1 VSNSKYGDA
10 AVGGDGLDFANM
22 SCLNLNPRSNNSV
35 IAPFAGIESMK
46 ESSSLLVLTTPFVNG
61 PLSAS
66 VTFPLLLLVTIVNVG
81 GGKLV
86 VNDVVDLSALLS
98 LTFCFLKGLSSFV
111 NDCAPL
117 EDEEEAP
124 VDDFC

>member
-1 VSNSKYGDA
+1 MV
-10 AVGGDGLDFANM
+10 
-22 SCLNLNPRSNNSV
+22 
-35 IAPFAGIESMK
+35 
-46 ESSSLLVLTTPFVNG
+46 VLTTPFANE

-66 VTFPLLLLVTIVNVG
+66 VTFPLLLVTIVNVG

-98 LTFCFLKGLSSFV
+98 LTFCFFNGLSFV